1 MTKSRIVAWLA
12 LAVCANIGSTHL
24 GGAYGGKAFAQD
36 MSFDLEETEKAE
48 AAEEKPADGEAA
60 VSGEA
65 SAEGDLI
72 GSLADD
78 DDAKAKP
85 VADDGAPKPSEVSEE
100 IYAVQQI
107 YALRKK
113 RVELAPS
120 FGTTLNDPYVSH
132 PTIGAGLNYWVTNV
146 LAIGANLNWYQGF
159 ESESDLNFHVRRST
173 RLAIRPTEY
182 QLGASLNFTYVP
194 LYGKFAMFNRYIFQW
209 DAYVLGGI
217 GIMRTRPVAV
227 VDPEYRSFPNFET
240 KLSMVNP
247 GLGFRVFVSKWLTVF
262 AEVRDYIYLEKLENL
277 KVGLGTD
284 REKKSQ
290 WLDDSPTIVNNVLV
304 SVGMSIFFPFSVEY
318 KLPK

>member
-12 LAVCANIGSTHL
+12 LVLCAQLVSN
-24 GGAYGGKAFAQD
+24 GANAQD

-48 AAEEKPADGEAA
+48 GDAKKPATGSAEATGEAGA
-60 VSGEA
+60 SG
-65 SAEGDLI
+65 EGDLI
-72 GSLADD
+72 GSLADEG
-78 DDAKAKP
+78 DAKAKP
-85 VADDGAPKPSEVSEE
+85 VADDTGPKPSEVSEE

-107 YALRKK
+107 YALRKN
-113 RVELAPS
+113 RVELAPN
-120 FGTTLNDPYVSH
+120 FGFTLNDPYVSH
-132 PTIGAGLNYWVTNV
+132 PAFGAGLNYWVTNV
-146 LAIGANLNWYQGF
+146 LAIGANINWYQGL
-159 ESESDLNFHVRRST
+159 ENESDLNFHVRRST

-209 DAYVLGGI
+209 DAYVLGGV
-217 GIMRTRPVAV
+217 GIMRTRPVTV
-227 VDPEYRSFPNFET
+227 VDPEYRSFPDFQT

-277 KVGLGTD
+277 KVGLGKE
-284 REKKSQ
+284 REQKSK

-304 SVGMSIFFPFSVEY
+304 SVGMSIFFPFSFEY